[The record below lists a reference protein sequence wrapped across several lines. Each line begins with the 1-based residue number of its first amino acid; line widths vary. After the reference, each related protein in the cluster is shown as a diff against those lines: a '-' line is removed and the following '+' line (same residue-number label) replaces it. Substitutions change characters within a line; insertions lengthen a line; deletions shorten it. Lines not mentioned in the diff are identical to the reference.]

1 MRPGTHRQVPP
12 QAAAE
17 ATPRIRRATL
27 WRAITFLALFA
38 VLQGLYGAA
47 ANTWV
52 ERLIIDQVTVKTAAA
67 LINGIDPAARVVANG
82 PSLKA
87 PGGGLNVLK
96 GCEGTDVAF
105 LLISAMLVAPIA
117 WRWRLAGV
125 AAALALVFAAN
136 QARVLALF
144 YAFRTDRVYFDAL
157 HGYVGPL
164 ILVAIGAAFFAYW
177 IDRFSVSTAAG
188 QAGVSTVR

>member
-1 MRPGTHRQVPP
+1 MRPGTQRQVSPRSP
-12 QAAAE
+12 AE
-17 ATPRIRRATL
+17 STPRLRHVTL
-27 WRAITFLALFA
+27 WRAAAFLALFA
-38 VLQGLYGAA
+38 IQQGLYGTAA
-47 ANTWV
+47 DSWV
-52 ERLIIDQVTVKTAAA
+52 ERMIIDQVTVKTAAL
-67 LINGIDPAARVVANG
+67 LINSIDPAARVVASG

-164 ILVAIGAAFFAYW
+164 ILVAIGAAFFACW
-177 IDRFSVSTAAG
+177 IDRFAASPAAS
-188 QAGVSTVR
+188 QAGASAVR